1 MAVLMYESLRDFF
14 DDYDMVDALKT
25 GKALIIHRVTKKP
38 YQMYI
43 ASMGVMGYVL
53 VFAKQDIQGIY
64 TGRAWIADEQKK
76 LMPLFNNL
84 LDTFR

>member
-1 MAVLMYESLRDFF
+1 MAVLMYESLIDFF
-14 DDYDMVDALKT
+14 DDYDMADALKT
-25 GKALIIHRVTKKP
+25 GKAQIIHRVIKQP

-43 ASMGVMGYVL
+43 ASMGAMGYVL
-53 VFAKQDIQGIY
+53 VFGKQDQKGHY

-76 LMPLFNNL
+76 LIPLFNNL

>member
-1 MAVLMYESLRDFF
+1 MAVLMYESLIDFF
-14 DDYDMVDALKT
+14 DDYDMNDALKT
-25 GKALIIHRVTKKP
+25 GKALIIHRVMKYP

-43 ASMGVMGYVL
+43 ASMGAMGYVL
-53 VFAKQDIQGIY
+53 VFGKQDKEGHY

-76 LMPLFNNL
+76 LLPLFNNL